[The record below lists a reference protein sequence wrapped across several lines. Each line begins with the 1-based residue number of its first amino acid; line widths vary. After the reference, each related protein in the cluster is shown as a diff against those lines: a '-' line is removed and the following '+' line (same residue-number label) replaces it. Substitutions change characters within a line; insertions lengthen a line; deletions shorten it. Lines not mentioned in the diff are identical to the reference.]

1 MTDREETLNAIALS
15 RVSFYNLDSLVELYH
30 RVGSA
35 TRIAEASQDIRRLI
49 PDASPR
55 MVEVFRDFP
64 ALRTKAEAELQWDE
78 AHGVDVLTMD
88 DPRYPQR
95 LSHCADA
102 PLVLF
107 YKGNANLNQSHIINI
122 VGTRRCTVYGQDLIR
137 HFIADLKDICPNL
150 LIVSG
155 LAYGVDINAH
165 RNALEN
171 GFETVGV
178 LAHGLDELYPP
189 RHRDTA
195 KQMIHQ
201 GGLLT
206 EYTTCTNPDK
216 MNFVRRNRI
225 VAGMCD
231 ATILVESAVK
241 GGGLIT
247 CRMARDYG
255 RDVFAFPGN
264 VGAEYSAGCNNL
276 IRDDGARMITSAQD
290 FVHAMG
296 WENEIK
302 VEQARKQGIERQL
315 FPNLNAEEQR
325 VVAALQ
331 KQNDQQA
338 NVLSVACEIPISKL
352 SSTLFAMEMKGIVK
366 QLAGSC
372 YHLLG

>member
-35 TRIAEASQDIRRLI
+35 TRIAEASQDIRQLI

-78 AHGVDVLTMD
+78 AHGIDVLTMD

-155 LAYGVDINAH
+155 LA
-165 RNALEN
+165 
-171 GFETVGV
+171 
-178 LAHGLDELYPP
+178 
-189 RHRDTA
+189 
-195 KQMIHQ
+195 
-201 GGLLT
+201 
-206 EYTTCTNPDK
+206 
-216 MNFVRRNRI
+216 
-225 VAGMCD
+225 
-231 ATILVESAVK
+231 
-241 GGGLIT
+241 
-247 CRMARDYG
+247 
-255 RDVFAFPGN
+255 
-264 VGAEYSAGCNNL
+264 
-276 IRDDGARMITSAQD
+276 
-290 FVHAMG
+290 
-296 WENEIK
+296 
-302 VEQARKQGIERQL
+302 
-315 FPNLNAEEQR
+315 
-325 VVAALQ
+325 
-331 KQNDQQA
+331 
-338 NVLSVACEIPISKL
+338 
-352 SSTLFAMEMKGIVK
+352 
-366 QLAGSC
+366 
-372 YHLLG
+372 